1 MNLKLFSLISSDD
14 IPATKL
20 QIKISG
26 SLNAF
31 TDDDVSSRDFLLSRR
46 CSRRSAKLSRTPSL

>member
-31 TDDDVSSRDFLLSRR
+31 TDDDVSF
-46 CSRRSAKLSRTPSL
+46 